1 MKQDHAFQREY
12 AYHTL
17 VVPIQL
23 EPNCAGVYERYESG
37 DYWVVVGGMDAK
49 DRKERDGLKNSL
61 CQIVEVE
68 EAKKLTYEIIEMQST
83 VYRNERFDVVLK
95 IDNDDEEDAEL
106 ETWSYVFRGKKNCC
120 LEMENL
126 KYIRVEEEDTKEVR
140 KNKVKEAMKVA
151 ISLKR
156 R

>member
-1 MKQDHAFQREY
+1 MQR
-12 AYHTL
+12 
-17 VVPIQL
+17 
-23 EPNCAGVYERYESG
+23 N
-37 DYWVVVGGMDAK
+37 D
-49 DRKERDGLKNSL
+49 LKNSL

-140 KNKVKEAMKVA
+140 LKNKVKEAMKVA
-151 ISLKR
+151 ISLKGR
-156 R
+156 

>member
-1 MKQDHAFQREY
+1 MQR
-12 AYHTL
+12 
-17 VVPIQL
+17 
-23 EPNCAGVYERYESG
+23 N
-37 DYWVVVGGMDAK
+37 D
-49 DRKERDGLKNSL
+49 LKNSL

-106 ETWSYVFRGKKNCC
+106 ETWSYVFRGKKNCR

-140 KNKVKEAMKVA
+140 LKNKVKEAMKVA
-151 ISLKR
+151 ISLKGR
-156 R
+156 